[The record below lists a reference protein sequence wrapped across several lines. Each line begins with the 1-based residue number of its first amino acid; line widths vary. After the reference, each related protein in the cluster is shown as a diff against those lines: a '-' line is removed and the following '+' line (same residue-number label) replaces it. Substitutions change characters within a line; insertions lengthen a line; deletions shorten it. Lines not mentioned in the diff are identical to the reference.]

1 MKKNL
6 SVFIATITFLLISQI
21 SNAQRFVRV
30 GDENAGASRSFT
42 AKSISKDSM
51 IVFDS
56 ESEIAKSGVKYPLYS
71 TLVFKRIPS
80 FQNIFSATFGR
91 FRLDDLLPERSVTFN
106 FYVNPD
112 GEILETAIL
121 LRKDTRLTSFE
132 VEKLQQE
139 MVIARFGGL
148 NASKVKKSD
157 VYIIQRVVTYRR
169 VIGRVADSFL

>member
-6 SVFIATITFLLISQI
+6 SVFIATITFLFITQI

-80 FQNIFSATFGR
+80 FQNVIGILPDE
-91 FRLDDLLPERSVTFN
+91 RLASLKPERSITIN
-106 FYVNPD
+106 CYVNAE
-112 GEILETAIL
+112 GEMLETAFL

-132 VEKLQQE
+132 IERLQLE
-139 MVIARFGGL
+139 LIGMRFGGL
-148 NASKVKKSD
+148 HANKVKKSD
-157 VYIIQRVVTYRR
+157 VYIIQKVVTYRR
-169 VIGRVADSFL
+169 VIDHSADSFL